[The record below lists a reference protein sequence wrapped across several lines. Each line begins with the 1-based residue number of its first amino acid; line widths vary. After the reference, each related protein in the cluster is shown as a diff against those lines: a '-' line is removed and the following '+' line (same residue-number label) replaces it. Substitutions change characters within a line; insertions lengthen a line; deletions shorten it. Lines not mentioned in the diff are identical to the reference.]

1 MRNWEELYGR
11 NEDTDTFSL
20 YLEDVIWRAYKQTG
34 KQVFILVDEY
44 DSPMLDSMEDKQL
57 QKRTSDINARFLQPK
72 LIEETFNI

>member
-1 MRNWEELYGR
+1 MLLTNKLRNWEELYGR

-57 QKRTSDINARFLQPK
+57 QKEQ
-72 LIEETFNI
+72 

>member
-1 MRNWEELYGR
+1 LRNWEELYGR

-20 YLEDVIWRAYKQTG
+20 YLEDVIWRTYKQTG

-57 QKRTSDINARFLQPK
+57 QKEQ
-72 LIEETFNI
+72 